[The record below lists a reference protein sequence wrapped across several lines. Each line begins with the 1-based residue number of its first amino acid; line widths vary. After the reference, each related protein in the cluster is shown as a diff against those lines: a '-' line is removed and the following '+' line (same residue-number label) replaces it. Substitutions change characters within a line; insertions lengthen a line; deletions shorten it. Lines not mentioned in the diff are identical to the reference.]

1 MSWNVFMNTCA
12 STGDDDAV
20 ISHPFKPYTRERFP
34 GAVLPPPTA
43 EQRAAAEAPAAAHQQ
58 PQPQP
63 QPQPQLQGGYVPAPQ
78 SVGSHVLIATA
89 PSSSTSLSGHV
100 MPQQLQLYQQQLYA
114 TAHNAP
120 PGMYYQAP
128 DEAGP
133 ADTDPTYY
141 PQYQQQQQQHYPQY
155 AYPYPYQQPAQMQQA
170 MMAPAAPFI
179 NPYAQ
184 PAYAP
189 GAYMYPTPY
198 QYPYYPTLQQPT
210 ATAVP
215 TATAAE
221 MPDPHRPTYAQ
232 NIIGQEVAKRER
244 IAALLSTRIN
254 NG

>member
-1 MSWNVFMNTCA
+1 
-12 STGDDDAV
+12 
-20 ISHPFKPYTRERFP
+20 
-34 GAVLPPPTA
+34 
-43 EQRAAAEAPAAAHQQ
+43 
-58 PQPQP
+58 
-63 QPQPQLQGGYVPAPQ
+63 
-78 SVGSHVLIATA
+78 
-89 PSSSTSLSGHV
+89 

-128 DEAGP
+128 EEAGP
-133 ADTDPTYY
+133 ADADPTYY
-141 PQYQQQQQQHYPQY
+141 PQYQQQQQQQQQY
-155 AYPYPYQQPAQMQQA
+155 LPYVYPYQQPAQMQQA
-170 MMAPAAPFI
+170 MMTPAAPFV

-184 PAYAP
+184 AAYAP
-189 GAYMYPTPY
+189 GAYMYPTQQPYYPTPY
-198 QYPYYPTLQQPT
+198 QYPYYPTQQQPT